1 MAIGVFG
8 LLLVTAVANLKMT
21 LGFKTEQEHATIPR
35 WKMEEIRA
43 FPKMETVLT
52 ILPAPSKKLNLKL
65 VLVQSVSILEQ
76 NQLVSQKNGCG
87 FLSLFKLKSLKGDI
101 M

>member
-21 LGFKTEQEHATIPR
+21 LGFKTEQERATILR
-35 WKMEEIRA
+35 WKMEEICA
-43 FPKMETVLT
+43 NLMMETVLT
-52 ILPAPSKKLNLKL
+52 ILPAPSKKLNLKI

-76 NQLVSQKNGCG
+76 NHLVS
-87 FLSLFKLKSLKGDI
+87 
-101 M
+101 